1 MENSLFLKLKYIN
14 DNVSDDDIIRS
25 NPRLLYYYFANGVK
39 LKGNKRKEFLN
50 KFKELS
56 FPCINEY
63 IDEIINQL
71 RKESFNVYTI
81 LGKLK
86 SKCIPGM
93 GYINS
98 LETGINLHFLYGFPY
113 ISSTTIK
120 GIVSDY
126 LIFYENKNKEDV
138 EYKKIFGSQKNKGS
152 VIIFDALPCDDKD
165 LLTIDVMT
173 PHFDEYYTK
182 GKSPGDYLKPNPILF
197 ITIKEK
203 VIFEFNFATKDK
215 ILGDKVISYLKGALE
230 NIGVGAKTSL
240 GYGLFE
246 IIEKNEK

>member
-63 IDEIINQL
+63 KKRIDKIINQL

-81 LGKLK
+81 LGELK
-86 SKCIPGM
+86 SRCIPGM

-126 LIFYENKNKEDV
+126 LIFYENKNKEEDD
-138 EYKKIFGSQKNKGS
+138 EYKTIFGTQQKKGS
-152 VIIFDALPCDDKD
+152 VIFFDALPCNDKD

-203 VIFEFNFATKDK
+203 VKFEFNFATKDK

-240 GYGLFE
+240 GYGLFK
-246 IIEKNEK
+246 II